1 MDESFDMDECC
12 SELHHGKV
20 SSELESCPLFND

>member
-1 MDESFDMDECC
+1 MNESFDMDECC

-20 SSELESCPLFND
+20 SLEMDKSLSVI